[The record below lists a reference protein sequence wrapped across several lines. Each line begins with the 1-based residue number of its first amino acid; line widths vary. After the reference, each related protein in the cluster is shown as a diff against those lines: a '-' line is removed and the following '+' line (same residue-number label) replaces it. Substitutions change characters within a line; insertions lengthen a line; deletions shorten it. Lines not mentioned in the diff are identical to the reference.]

1 MSIKRLTRE
10 YNELIEN
17 PLSNITAHP
26 VSDDIHVWHA
36 IICHNADIY
45 QLELTFNS
53 DYPFRPPKVCFMDS
67 KEFYWYNMYNKIHLN
82 ILNQDWTPCLSVEK
96 ILLSILAIITS
107 SPYNKKD
114 TINLLCDDKKDIIK
128 LLCDNSKNDENIF
141 TKTNLPFVGNIT
153 NTNLNT
159 IKSL

>member
-1 MSIKRLTRE
+1 MSMKRLTRE

-26 VSDDIHVWHA
+26 DPNNIFEWHA
-36 IICHNADIY
+36 IICHNADTY
-45 QLELTFNS
+45 QLTLIFPS
-53 DYPFRPPKVCFMDS
+53 DYAFKPPKVYFMDS

-114 TINLLCDDKKDIIK
+114 TINLLCNDKNDIIK

-141 TKTNLPFVGNIT
+141 TKTNLPFVSNIK